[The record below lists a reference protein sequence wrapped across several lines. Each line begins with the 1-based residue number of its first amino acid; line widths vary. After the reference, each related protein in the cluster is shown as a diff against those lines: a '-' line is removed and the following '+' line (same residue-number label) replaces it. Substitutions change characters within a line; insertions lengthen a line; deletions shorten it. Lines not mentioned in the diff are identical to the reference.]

1 MKNSTCK
8 TLRARI
14 LAYLA
19 KFVCPRALSMLE
31 EQTIT
36 PRPGLLTST
45 EWSKKSGALPFPK
58 GINTLPP
65 LLISEIFIFSYN
77 PLPATA
83 LVETPLAV
91 IDDFLVSEP
100 PHFLLLLLTNNLLFF
115 FSFLFF
121 LFTFFSLVSSS
132 SCLEPSSWITPGT
145 SLSATTPTWP
155 VSSSDQW

>member
-115 FSFLFF
+115 FFPFFSFF
-121 LFTFFSLVSSS
+121 LPFFLLFQAHLV
-132 SCLEPSSWITPGT
+132 
-145 SLSATTPTWP
+145 LSRPHG
-155 VSSSDQW
+155 

>member
-100 PHFLLLLLTNNLLFF
+100 PHFLPTLLFLF
-115 FSFLFF
+115 SSFSFF
-121 LFTFFSLVSSS
+121 LPFL
-132 SCLEPSSWITPGT
+132 SCFKFV
-145 SLSATTPTWP
+145 LS
-155 VSSSDQW
+155 